1 MEVKQ
6 KKEIEELTDKCYSQE
21 NIIKDLRA
29 FIKWEEI
36 AHNQFT
42 LQLQND
48 GITINELNKV
58 SV

>member
-6 KKEIEELTDKCYSQE
+6 KKEIEVLTDKCYSQE

-36 AHNQFT
+36 AHN
-42 LQLQND
+42 
-48 GITINELNKV
+48 
-58 SV
+58 

>member
-1 MEVKQ
+1 MELKQ

-42 LQLQND
+42 L
-48 GITINELNKV
+48 
-58 SV
+58 